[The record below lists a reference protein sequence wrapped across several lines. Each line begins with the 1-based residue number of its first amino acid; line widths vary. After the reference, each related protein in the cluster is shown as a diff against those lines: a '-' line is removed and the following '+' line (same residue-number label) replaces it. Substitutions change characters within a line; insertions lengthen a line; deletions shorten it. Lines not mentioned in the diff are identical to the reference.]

1 MKRLLAVLLTV
12 AMLFTAL
19 TAFAEEA
26 DTTLNLADIGMFS
39 AGGTVT
45 EPGGAPQVDSE
56 QYNRLL
62 EAKIPIIFYFGDYM
76 ENGPED
82 IMSSGFWSMIKA
94 GAVSF
99 AEAYIATREF
109 DAWLDTLK

>member
-26 DTTLNLADIGMFS
+26 DITLNLGDIGMFS

-76 ENGPED
+76 
-82 IMSSGFWSMIKA
+82 
-94 GAVSF
+94 
-99 AEAYIATREF
+99 
-109 DAWLDTLK
+109 